1 MEFFLFSQDACI
13 MPRRIDQLFAYL
25 LHLFFSLFLRRS
37 GGESR
42 YVLSICLLFPFF
54 KKHFFTV
61 LLVDQK
67 KNPRNKIEVKKKA
80 ALKNELTNFRTE
92 SPVRMKLSRSHFGA
106 SRNKRKL
113 NLIKNEKGLNAIY
126 GSFCFTCFVFASF
139 WDALCFVKM
148 KWKKKSFFLFSTT
161 FIFLALFLEN
171 RIFVNGILSCVSMK
185 LASQLPLRY
194 FYFFFFFSDF
204 FLPHK
209 NQRFSGEFWQ
219 NSITIRVV
227 SMLIRFLFCNKT
239 MSSVWLCSGDKHLN
253 WVAILFK
260 FIHEPNPRGYKNL
273 STLRLS
279 GIAKSFLSLHGKSPL
294 ELHKSL
300 GINKILLGWL
310 WGQATR
316 ELHIETAFWLNFYPT
331 K

>member
-1 MEFFLFSQDACI
+1 MA
-13 MPRRIDQLFAYL
+13 LFASLVSFL
-25 LHLFFSLFLRRS
+25 LPFETLCVLWKWNRKKIIFLVLDDFHLF
-37 GGESR
+37 
-42 YVLSICLLFPFF
+42 
-54 KKHFFTV
+54 
-61 LLVDQK
+61 
-67 KNPRNKIEVKKKA
+67 
-80 ALKNELTNFRTE
+80 
-92 SPVRMKLSRSHFGA
+92 
-106 SRNKRKL
+106 
-113 NLIKNEKGLNAIY
+113 
-126 GSFCFTCFVFASF
+126 GSFSRKSNCRKWNFE
-139 WDALCFVKM
+139 LCVYEI
-148 KWKKKSFFLFSTT
+148 SLST
-161 FIFLALFLEN
+161 
-171 RIFVNGILSCVSMK
+171 SS
-185 LASQLPLRY
+185 Y
-194 FYFFFFFSDF
+194 FYFFLFLSDL

-209 NQRFSGEFWQ
+209 NQRFSGDFWQ

-279 GIAKSFLSLHGKSPL
+279 GIAKSFLSLLGKSPL

-300 GINKILLGWL
+300 GINKILLEWL